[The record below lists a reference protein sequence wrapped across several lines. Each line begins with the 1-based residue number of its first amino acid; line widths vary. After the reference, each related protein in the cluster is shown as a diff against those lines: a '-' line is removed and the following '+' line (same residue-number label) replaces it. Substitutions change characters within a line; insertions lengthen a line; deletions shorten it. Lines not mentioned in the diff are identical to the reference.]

1 MFEYLIKKINRYFA
15 SKAVSDPNAGIPEI
29 EAMPISSSLEKNLKK
44 LESVFGDNSDII
56 IRRFDIGRD
65 RQPAAIICADGL
77 VNYAMIS
84 ESIVRPLLYDDF
96 NRDADHP
103 PKSMEDIKKDYIAAN
118 EVKDAETLGDV
129 MYAVLSG
136 DTVLLADRFRG
147 GLIINTKGFSVR
159 SIQDPQTETVIRG
172 PREGF
177 IENIRTNTSLIRRRI
192 KDPALTIKNFIVGR
206 KTRTNVSVLY
216 MRNIAEP
223 SLVDEVIS
231 RIQALDTDAI
241 LESGYIE
248 QLIAEPGSPIF
259 PTIGNTEKPDVAAGK
274 LLEGRVAILVD
285 GSPYALTMPMY
296 FIESFQTSED
306 YYIAPVFA
314 SLLRGIRFVA
324 FLISLFTLPIYV
336 VLTTFHQEL
345 IPTSLLF
352 SMAASAAGTP
362 FPAVVE
368 ALIMILTFEL
378 LKESGVRLPRPAG
391 QAVSMVGAIIIGETA
406 ISAGIISAPIAIAVA
421 ITAVATFAV
430 PSQSNASSLLRI
442 LLIILSGILGGFGI
456 IVGTLVLFI
465 HLSSVRSFGVPYLTP
480 FSPFRGRDIKDS
492 LIRFP
497 LWALLTRPQNI
508 SRRNPRRTAYK
519 PISRTYYNKED

>member
-1 MFEYLIKKINRYFA
+1 MLEYLIKKLNGFFS
-15 SKAVSDPNAGIPEI
+15 SKAAFDPNEEI
-29 EAMPISSSLEKNLKK
+29 TRTEATLISRNLEKNLKK
-44 LESVFGDNSDII
+44 LDMVFDGSSDII
-56 IRRFDIGRD
+56 VRRFTVGRD
-65 RQPAAIICADGL
+65 RRSAAIICADGL
-77 VNYAMIS
+77 VNFAMVS
-84 ESIVRPLLYDDF
+84 ESIIRPLLYDDF
-96 NRDADHP
+96 NRDDHAP
-103 PKSMEDIKKDYIAAN
+103 ESIEDIKREYIAAN

-129 MYAVLSG
+129 INAVLSG
-136 DTVLLADRFRG
+136 DTVLIVDGFCG
-147 GLIINTKGFSVR
+147 GLIINSKGFSVR

-192 KDPALTIKNFIVGR
+192 KDPALTIKNFTVGR

-223 SLVDEVIS
+223 GLVNEVIS
-231 RIQALDTDAI
+231 RITSLDTDAI
-241 LESGYIE
+241 LESGYVE
-248 QLIAEPGSPIF
+248 QLIGEAGSPIF
-259 PTIGNTEKPDVAAGK
+259 PTIGNTEKPDVAAGR
-274 LLEGRVAILVD
+274 LLEGRVAVLVD

-306 YYIAPVFA
+306 YYIAPIFA
-314 SLLRGIRFVA
+314 TLLRWIRFAA
-324 FLISLFTLPIYV
+324 FLISIFTLPVYV

-406 ISAGIISAPIAIAVA
+406 ISAGIVSAPIAIAVA

-430 PSQSNASSLLRI
+430 PSQSNVSSLVRI
-442 LLIILSGILGGFGI
+442 ILIILSGILGGFGVI
-456 IVGTLVLFI
+456 AGTLALFI
-465 HLSSVRSFGVPYLTP
+465 HLSSLRSFGVPYLTP
-480 FSPFRGRDIKDS
+480 FSPFRGSDIKDS

-497 LWALLTRPQNI
+497 LGSLLTRPFNI
-508 SRRNPRRTAYK
+508 SARNPRRAAYK
-519 PISRTYYNKED
+519 PAYKADMDKED